1 MNFLAS
7 SGLCRVQMFQISG
20 TNQPVQ
26 GRSLLA
32 VSFAI
37 LLLAVPRPAVADQT
51 LSLTDCIQLAL
62 KENRTIKNA
71 YLERVSQ
78 KYALRMA
85 EDTFV
90 PTLSLTTGPK
100 LSGTAG
106 NLGAASG
113 AATGA
118 TTATTTSSS
127 LTAIEKIPTGA
138 VLTLS
143 GSFDTSQRNVTGKG
157 WNITLEQPLLKNAG
171 FDVNLET
178 VRAAREQEQK
188 NILALKATL
197 TDTLTSIVTAY
208 RSYAK
213 AIQSLENNRQ
223 SLQRSK
229 ELLATNRELIAAGRM
244 AAIEIIQSEADLA
257 RQEYDLLAAENSL
270 DATRLALTK
279 AIDVDKNRRIRPVQ
293 ETTIPPLPYTLEQA
307 LQLAFENRPD
317 YQQLLL
323 DYARTKRAVTIAKR
337 NTLWD
342 LSLTGNYSN
351 DYLSSNGS
359 WYTGMQLT
367 IPLDNLYR
375 SSADRQA
382 ALVAD
387 ISRKKFENDLGKRRE
402 EIEIE
407 IQDALRSA
415 EMSHRQIK
423 LATLSRT
430 LSEKKVEVE
439 TEKLKAGRST
449 NFQLVSFQNDLKQAQ
464 QRELDAITDYLNA
477 LTSLDRTLG
486 ITLDRLGI
494 ALVDRN

>member
-1 MNFLAS
+1 MGLLAS
-7 SGLCRVQMFQISG
+7 SGRAHAGLHPHTVLHPRTWRLFRIKAFLV
-20 TNQPVQ
+20 PV
-26 GRSLLA
+26 LL
-32 VSFAI
+32 S
-37 LLLAVPRPAVADQT
+37 AVPAIAAET
-51 LSLTDCIQLAL
+51 LTLADCIQLAL

-90 PTLSLTTGPK
+90 PTLSLTTEPK

-113 AATGA
+113 AAAGA
-118 TTATTTSSS
+118 TTTTTSSS
-127 LTAIEKIPTGA
+127 LTVIEKIPTGA
-138 VLTLS
+138 TLTLS
-143 GSFDTSQRNVTGKG
+143 GTFDTSQRNVTGKG
-157 WNITLEQPLLKNAG
+157 WKVTLEQPLLKNAG
-171 FDVNLET
+171 LDVNLEP
-178 VRAAREQEQK
+178 VRAAREAELG
-188 NILALKATL
+188 NILSLKSTLITTL
-197 TDTLTSIVTAY
+197 TGVITAY

-229 ELLATNRELIAAGRM
+229 DLLATNRELIAAGRM

-382 ALVAD
+382 YLVAD
-387 ISRKKFENDLGKRRE
+387 INRKKFENDLGKRRE

-430 LSEKKVEVE
+430 LSEKKVEIE

-449 NFQLVSFQNDLKQAQ
+449 NFQLVSFQNDLKLAQ
-464 QRELDAITDYLNA
+464 KNELDAITGYLNA
-477 LTSLDRTLG
+477 LTTLDQTLG